1 MLDTR
6 QLRRV
11 IVTTA
16 VLAAA
21 TAPAAAART
30 DTPSSPRHGRQAVV
44 AQRRA
49 PQEGVPARVESM
61 AAYNAPVTRNTRGP
75 AEPVVTST
83 DHAGLPSAAV
93 AIAGLALAGL
103 VLVGVAVL
111 RRRPRALP
119 GDASVP
125 LTGAH
130 LAAPANGVGGTPA
143 AGAAALDAG

>member
-30 DTPSSPRHGRQAVV
+30 DTPSSPSHGRQAVV
-44 AQRRA
+44 VQRQA
-49 PQEGVPARVESM
+49 PHEGVPARVESM
-61 AAYNAPVTRNTRGP
+61 GAYNAPVNRNTRVP

-83 DHAGLPSAAV
+83 DHAGLPWAAV
-93 AIAGLALAGL
+93 AVAGLALAGL
-103 VLVGVAVL
+103 VLVIAGVAVL

-119 GDASVP
+119 G
-125 LTGAH
+125 
-130 LAAPANGVGGTPA
+130 TPQSR
-143 AGAAALDAG
+143 

>member
-11 IVTTA
+11 IVTTV

-30 DTPSSPRHGRQAVV
+30 DTPSSPRYGRQAVV
-44 AQRRA
+44 VQRQA
-49 PQEGVPARVESM
+49 PHEGVPARVESM
-61 AAYNAPVTRNTRGP
+61 GAYNAPVTRNTRVP
-75 AEPVVTST
+75 AEPVLTST
-83 DHAGLPSAAV
+83 DHGGLPWAPV

-103 VLVGVAVL
+103 VFVMAAVAVL

-119 GDASVP
+119 G
-125 LTGAH
+125 
-130 LAAPANGVGGTPA
+130 TPQSR
-143 AGAAALDAG
+143 